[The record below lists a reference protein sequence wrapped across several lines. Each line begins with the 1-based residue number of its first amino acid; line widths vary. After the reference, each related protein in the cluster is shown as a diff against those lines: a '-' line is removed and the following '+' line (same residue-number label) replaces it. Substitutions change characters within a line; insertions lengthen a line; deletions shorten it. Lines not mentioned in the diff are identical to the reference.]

1 MVIFATKEV
10 PLKTLLVNQQ
20 QVYKNKMMQFYAFI
34 STYTFGIYDV
44 FRKHTSMKKNSLVR
58 LLKAPMKAFGGLLFP

>member
-1 MVIFATKEV
+1 
-10 PLKTLLVNQQ
+10 
-20 QVYKNKMMQFYAFI
+20 MMQFYAFFF

>member
-1 MVIFATKEV
+1 
-10 PLKTLLVNQQ
+10 
-20 QVYKNKMMQFYAFI
+20 MMQFYAFF

-44 FRKHTSMKKNSLVR
+44 FRKHTSMKRNSLGR